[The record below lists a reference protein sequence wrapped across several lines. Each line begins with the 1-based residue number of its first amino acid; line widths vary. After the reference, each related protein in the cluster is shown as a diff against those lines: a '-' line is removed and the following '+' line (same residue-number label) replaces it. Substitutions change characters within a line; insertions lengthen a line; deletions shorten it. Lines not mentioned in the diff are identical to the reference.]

1 MSCQPNASENLALQ
15 NGSFPHFAH
24 MDILPNVHVL
34 IAARGA
40 YACSLADPETEPGP
54 LDQLKFA
61 IALFWYNKLSQ
72 PTKSGLG

>member
-1 MSCQPNASENLALQ
+1 
-15 NGSFPHFAH
+15 

-34 IAARGA
+34 IATRGA
-40 YACSLADPETEPGP
+40 YACSLADPQAEPGP
-54 LDQLKFA
+54 IDQLKFA